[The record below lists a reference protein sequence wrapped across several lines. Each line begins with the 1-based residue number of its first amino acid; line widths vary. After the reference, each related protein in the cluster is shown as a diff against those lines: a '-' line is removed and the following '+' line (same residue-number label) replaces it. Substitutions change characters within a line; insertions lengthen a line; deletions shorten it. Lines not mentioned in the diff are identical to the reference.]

1 MRALFLLCSKQL
13 QSELQAS
20 GCFPALQHS
29 QDLPPLTRAA
39 AIVVHRH
46 MAQPRFRVATL
57 HLRCLNATSGGVW
70 TGAIV
75 LFSATTSS
83 RFAPSSLRR
92 KNIPVLDHPKSPLK
106 LPPSRPA
113 RGALA
118 IVTNVGAGCG
128 GRGSVG
134 REVCSQGEL
143 NLMSK
148 HGAQTTGAEA
158 YGKTVWSRHPWLV
171 PSCRWRVRSNRI
183 GGPSSR
189 QRRRQDEFVSGESAA

>member
-1 MRALFLLCSKQL
+1 MGWHEIVRNAACGT
-13 QSELQAS
+13 S
-20 GCFPALQHS
+20 GVS
-29 QDLPPLTRAA
+29 TRATEELPSA
-39 AIVVHRH
+39 NCRRARK
-46 MAQPRFRVATL
+46 RFYVA
-57 HLRCLNATSGGVW
+57 
-70 TGAIV
+70 
-75 LFSATTSS
+75 TSS

-106 LPPSRPA
+106 FPPSRSA

-134 REVCSQGEL
+134 REACSQGEL